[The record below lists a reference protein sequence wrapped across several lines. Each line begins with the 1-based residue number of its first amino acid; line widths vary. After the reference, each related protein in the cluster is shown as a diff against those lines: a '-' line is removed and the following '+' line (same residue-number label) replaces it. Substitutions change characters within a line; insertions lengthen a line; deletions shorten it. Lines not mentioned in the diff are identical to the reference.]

1 VRGSIRR
8 GLRLEL
14 VAGVGIALALAGL
27 SAMGERFQATHTALT
42 VETRDQGIGTQA
54 IVAVSV
60 TGEDGLPVSGAVSI
74 EDNGA
79 PLAGVALNAEGQASA
94 AIALP
99 AGDHSL
105 RAVYSGDA
113 AHKASASAVTEA
125 QGQASSTPSFQV
137 SVAPTSLS
145 LTPGQSGTVAV
156 AITPLNN
163 TSLTAPMSVTLS
175 CSGLPDEAS
184 CTFTP
189 AGVEILPATTG
200 AIASSMVIGTEAAS
214 TASAKPVAGPIAWA
228 FLLPGGLGLLGLAWG
243 GRRRRWLSRLSLVA
257 LVGLVT
263 ILGATGC
270 NPRYDYEHHGPP
282 QNPATPA
289 GTYTV
294 TVTGQSSNGITA
306 ITQSAKLALTV
317 Q

>member
-1 VRGSIRR
+1 
-8 GLRLEL
+8 
-14 VAGVGIALALAGL
+14 
-27 SAMGERFQATHTALT
+27 
-42 VETRDQGIGTQA
+42 
-54 IVAVSV
+54 
-60 TGEDGLPVSGAVSI
+60 
-74 EDNGA
+74 
-79 PLAGVALNAEGQASA
+79 
-94 AIALP
+94 
-99 AGDHSL
+99 
-105 RAVYSGDA
+105 
-113 AHKASASAVTEA
+113 
-125 QGQASSTPSFQV
+125 
-137 SVAPTSLS
+137 
-145 LTPGQSGTVAV
+145 
-156 AITPLNN
+156 
-163 TSLTAPMSVTLS
+163 
-175 CSGLPDEAS
+175 
-184 CTFTP
+184 
-189 AGVEILPATTG
+189 
-200 AIASSMVIGTEAAS
+200 MVIGTEAAS